1 MRRILTNTKRCICLA
16 LAALLMLG
24 AFAAVGVNAA
34 DGFSGA
40 GQGTVKDPYLVTNAQ
55 QLGEMA
61 NNLSAHYKLANTID
75 MADVAFTPIGYLA
88 KPFTG
93 SFTCDLGEDGAPL
106 YAIKNLT
113 YHNDAGDKNGHLDND
128 SHYPEY
134 KKNESHWEAGLFGA
148 TQNATITNIYVLD
161 AKISNSVI
169 GQHQQNANGSWN
181 PGMDENNAAIL
192 IGQGDNTRVTGCYV
206 TGSLDSKANGSG
218 ALVGRAI
225 GCIIKNS
232 TAVATVK
239 TNGLWSNGG
248 LIGSITDGT
257 IVDGCS
263 FTGDIAI
270 NGREV
275 YNIGGLIGSA
285 DKDCKVTNCWADGTI
300 SSGNSF
306 ITHELGNDGLKKVV
320 ENNYSLIKVATRTNA
335 TTAKT
340 GVNNCWVTDEVGG
353 MQLFFGAASNE
364 KLLEQ
369 FAGLDAWVT
378 EGVERPVLKN
388 APVVRTADSYVVGE
402 VVQPQPTEPEA
413 TEPEVTQPSASEQPE
428 ETAPVTVP
436 GNDISQNIDITNNG
450 NSAEKALVMTLV
462 TMIAVL
468 LIATAVILVL
478 NVVFMAKHRKNKGKG

>member
-1 MRRILTNTKRCICLA
+1 MRRILTNTKRCICLV

-24 AFAAVGVNAA
+24 VFAAVSVNAA
-34 DGFSGA
+34 DGFSGR
-40 GQGTVKDPYLVTNAQ
+40 GKGTAKDPYLVSNPQ

-61 NNLSAHYKLANTID
+61 NDLSAHYKLANTID
-75 MADVAFTPIGYLA
+75 MTDVAFTPIGYLA

-113 YHNDAGDKNGHLDND
+113 YHNDAGEKNGHLDND

-169 GQHQQNANGSWN
+169 GQHKQNANGTWN

-192 IGQGDNTRVTGCYV
+192 IGQGTNTRVTGCYV
-206 TGSLDSKANGSG
+206 SG
-218 ALVGRAI
+218 TLT
-225 GCIIKNS
+225 S
-232 TAVATVK
+232 T
-239 TNGLWSNGG
+239 TNCCGA
-248 LIGSITDGT
+248 LIGSSYGNIVKNSAAAVTVKSGGLWHAGGLMGYIGDGT
-257 IVDGCS
+257 IVDSCS
-263 FTGDIAI
+263 FTGDITI
-270 NGREV
+270 SGREV
-275 YNIGGLIGSA
+275 YQVGGMIGGA
-285 DKDCKVTNCWADGTI
+285 DTDCKVTNCWADGTI
-300 SSGNSF
+300 SSGSSF

-320 ENNYSLIKVATRTNA
+320 ENNYSLIKVVTRTHA
-335 TTAKT
+335 STAKT
-340 GVNNCWVTDEVGG
+340 GVNNCWVTNEIGG
-353 MQLFFGAASNE
+353 MQLFFGAASNTD
-364 KLLEQ
+364 LLEK
-369 FAGLDAWVT
+369 FKGLEAWNT
-378 EGVERPVLKN
+378 EGVERPMLKN

-402 VVQPQPTEPEA
+402 AVQPQPTEPEA
-413 TEPEVTQPSASEQPE
+413 TQPSASEQPD

-436 GNDISQNIDITNNG
+436 GDDISQNIDITNNG

-462 TMIAVL
+462 TLIVVL

-478 NVVFMAKHRKNKGKG
+478 NVAFVVKYRKNKGKG